1 MPKTYRDKLNED
13 YPEAVKMKPSGYKL
27 PGDMTI
33 EEYVAKG
40 GLVLIANSRE
50 SEEVVREIIEKE
62 KRSRSREI
70 IMEVNLD
77 KLKKR
82 FPEGF
87 SSQRS
92 MNREEGDV

>member
-1 MPKTYRDKLNED
+1 
-13 YPEAVKMKPSGYKL
+13 MKPSGYKL

-50 SEEVVREIIEKE
+50 SEEALREINEKE
-62 KRSRSREI
+62 KRNRSHEI
-70 IMEVNLD
+70 IMEVKLD